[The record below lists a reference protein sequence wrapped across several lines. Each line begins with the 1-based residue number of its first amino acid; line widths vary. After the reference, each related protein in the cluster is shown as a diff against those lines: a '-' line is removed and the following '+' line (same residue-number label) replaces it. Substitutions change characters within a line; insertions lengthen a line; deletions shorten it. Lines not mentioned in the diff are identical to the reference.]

1 MFFSG
6 IADEA
11 GLEIEKQIEAHRTLG
26 WKHVEMRNIPEGNF
40 AEVDDAAFE
49 GALAKL
55 DEAGIAV
62 SSFGSAIG
70 NWARPI
76 TGDFQKDVGDL
87 KRAVGR
93 MTKCGCPVIR
103 IMSWTNPNDEV
114 SEAEWAKEAL
124 RRLKELTRIAED
136 GGVILGHEN
145 CSGYFGKT
153 PENMTRLCAE
163 IPSPAMK
170 IIYDT
175 GNPVGHGGE
184 VWDWYTA
191 CKPHTVY
198 VHIKDGVPGAEGE
211 GRYTYPGEGAGM
223 VREVMADLLASG
235 YDGGLSIE
243 PHMAAQVHL
252 GTQAEGEGAFDIYVE
267 YGRRL
272 VKLIEDVKAK

>member
-1 MFFSG
+1 MEKVRYAEMLPHEIVARRKKFPAAFIGLGGLEWHGEHLAVGNDALKAEKLCELAAGRSGGFAFPTLWYGEPRERHLLETDYDEDGRVAKAMKFKKRKFSG
-6 IADEA
+6 A
-11 GLEIEKQIEAHRTLG
+11 
-26 WKHVEMRNIPEGNF
+26 
-40 AEVDDAAFE
+40 
-49 GALAKL
+49 
-55 DEAGIAV
+55 
-62 SSFGSAIG
+62 
-70 NWARPI
+70 
-76 TGDFQKDVGDL
+76 
-87 KRAVGR
+87 
-93 MTKCGCPVIR
+93 
-103 IMSWTNPNDEV
+103 
-114 SEAEWAKEAL
+114 
-124 RRLKELTRIAED
+124 
-136 GGVILGHEN
+136 
-145 CSGYFGKT
+145 YFGKT